1 MLSFNKKAESI
12 KLLLLDVDGVLTDGG
27 IYYSEHGENL
37 KRFNTLDGQGL
48 KFLMESGVQPVVI
61 SGRSSEALKTR
72 LSDLGFTEVFL
83 GVHNKVEVAEQL
95 MKRLGH
101 DWRVVASMGDDWPD
115 LPMLLKARLSFA
127 PANAHQE
134 VRKNVDIVTQCLS
147 GQGAVREVCDIILKA
162 NGFYEVFLKKYVNEL
177 E

>member
-101 DWRVVASMGDDWPD
+101 DWRVVASMGDD
-115 LPMLLKARLSFA
+115 
-127 PANAHQE
+127 
-134 VRKNVDIVTQCLS
+134 
-147 GQGAVREVCDIILKA
+147 
-162 NGFYEVFLKKYVNEL
+162 
-177 E
+177 